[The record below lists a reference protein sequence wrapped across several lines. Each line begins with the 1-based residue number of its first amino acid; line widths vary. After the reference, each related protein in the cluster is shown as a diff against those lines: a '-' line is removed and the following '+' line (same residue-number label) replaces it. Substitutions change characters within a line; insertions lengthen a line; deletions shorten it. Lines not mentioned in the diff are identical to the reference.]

1 MDRIATLVAG
11 ILFCVSA
18 LADTYPSR
26 PVRIIVPFPPGGT
39 ADAVPRILAEKLS
52 ARWKQ
57 PVIVE
62 NRPGAGGNI
71 GAQLVANAQPDGYT
85 LLVTPPPPIAVN
97 QYLYKSLPFDPAR
110 FVPVSIL
117 ATHVSVLAV
126 RPGFEASGVQE
137 LIQAA
142 KQAPGKLT
150 FASQGNG
157 TTSHLTAAMFQQMAG
172 VQLLHVPYKGTAPAL
187 TDLMAGQ
194 VDIFFDNVSSSLAQH
209 RAGKIRILAVADTER
224 LAALPDVPTLHESGL
239 RGFQSISW
247 NVIAGPEKLPEPVAR
262 ELSRAAADALK
273 LPDVRKRYQ
282 DLGGRPWGTT
292 PEEAAAFIAK
302 ERARWRAVI
311 QAANVT
317 LD

>member
-1 MDRIATLVAG
+1 MKRCSLLLLGIVLSATV
-11 ILFCVSA
+11 
-18 LADTYPSR
+18 LAESYPSR
-26 PVRIIVPFPPGGT
+26 PVRIVVPFPPGGT

-52 ARWKQ
+52 ERWKQ
-57 PVIVE
+57 PVIIE

-71 GAQLVANAQPDGYT
+71 GAQMVANAPPDGYT
-85 LLVTPPPPIAVN
+85 LLVTPPPPLAVN

-110 FVPVSIL
+110 FVPISIL
-117 ATHVSVLAV
+117 ATHVSVLAT
-126 RPGFEASGVQE
+126 RPDLQAASAQE
-137 LIQAA
+137 LIALA
-142 KQAPGKLT
+142 KQAPGKLS

-194 VDIFFDNVSSSLAQH
+194 VDVFFDNVSSSLAHH
-209 RAGKIRILAVADTER
+209 RAGRIRILAVASAER
-224 LAALPDVPTLHESGL
+224 LPSLPEIPSLHESGL
-239 RGFQSISW
+239 SGFQSVSW
-247 NVIAGPEKLPEPVAR
+247 NAMAAPEKLPEPIARQLSQDVA
-262 ELSRAAADALK
+262 ELLK
-273 LPDVRKRYQ
+273 LPDVQKKYL

-292 PEEAAAFIAK
+292 PAEATAFLAE

-311 QAANVT
+311 QRANVT

>member
-1 MDRIATLVAG
+1 MNRIAPLLAG
-11 ILFCVSA
+11 ILLCASV

-26 PVRIIVPFPPGGT
+26 PVRLIVPFPPGGT

-52 ARWKQ
+52 ERWKQ

-85 LLVTPPPPIAVN
+85 LLVTPPPPVAVN
-97 QYLYKSLPFDPAR
+97 QYLYKNLPFDPAR
-110 FVPVSIL
+110 LVPVSIL
-117 ATHVSVLAV
+117 ATHVTVLAV
-126 RPGFEASGVQE
+126 RQGLSVNSVRD
-137 LIQAA
+137 LVQAA
-142 KQAPGKLT
+142 KQAAGKLS

-187 TDLMAGQ
+187 TDLMAGH
-194 VDIFFDNVSSSLAQH
+194 VDLFFDNVSSSLAQH
-209 RAGKIRILAVADTER
+209 RAGKMRILAVADTER
-224 LAALPDVPTLHESGL
+224 LPALPEIPTLHESGL

-247 NVIAGPEKLPEPVAR
+247 NAILGPEKLPEPIAR
-262 ELSRAAADALK
+262 ELSRAANDALK
-273 LPDVRKRYQ
+273 LPDVQKRYEA
-282 DLGGRPWGTT
+282 LGGRPWGTT
-292 PEEAAAFIAK
+292 PEQAAAFIAE

-311 QAANVT
+311 RAANVT